1 MTDFKSYLI
10 RLTAAAILAALV
22 RRMAPSG
29 ASGRAT
35 RLAAG
40 ILVLLT
46 AFGPLATV
54 DTLKAAEEL
63 ARGGFSDPL
72 TTEDFAAET
81 NNLLS
86 DLISQEAEAYILDK
100 AGDMGLELEVR
111 VETSVADTYP
121 VPWRV
126 TLRGSPTAL
135 QRQTLSQCIAQELGI
150 PEERQE
156 WWSM

>member
-1 MTDFKSYLI
+1 MDMKRYLI
-10 RLTAAAILAALV
+10 RLTAVSILSAWI

-29 ASGRAT
+29 GAGRAA
-35 RLAAG
+35 RLGAG

-46 AFGPLATV
+46 AFGPIAQA
-54 DTLKAAEEL
+54 DTLLAAEHLVRYGYGDVL
-63 ARGGFSDPL
+63 AAEG
-72 TTEDFAAET
+72 FAAET

-86 DLISQEAEAYILDK
+86 ALISQEAEAYILDK
-100 AGDMGLELEVR
+100 AAETGLSLEV
-111 VETSVADTYP
+111 SVQTEVVDSCP

-126 TLRGSPTAL
+126 TISGSFTEHQRTAL
-135 QRQTLSQCIAQELGI
+135 SRMIAEDLDI